1 MQDLFELDYFSILDI
16 VLSVLCLILIFL
28 RINVVKKRN
37 SEIDYYKYYSVNL
50 YVKLFLSLTYA
61 LYYILIVDGG
71 DTLAYWD
78 GGLKMQELFW
88 KSPSMYFE
96 ELFNEPNMAMYGS
109 HFDMSTGYPPRW
121 IYREPPSWFIS
132 KIMSLFT
139 FFCFKSYIVATF
151 ILAYISAIVS
161 WKLFEMVYAFS
172 MNTTRNIAIA
182 VFYIPSVSFWCSGVT
197 KDTVVFIITLIMVL
211 NCFDILSLTKKTKF
225 QNLVWV
231 AFCIFILAYTRNFM
245 IMTILVPLAFT
256 YSARLANK
264 YREKKIAFYSIR
276 VLSFIVGILF
286 FYFQGA
292 SLVES
297 KELEEAAVIQKD
309 FATNETYEGARYDL
323 GITDYSS
330 AGMLSAFPVAAI
342 AGYYRPFIWEAL
354 SLTLFLNGLEGAFF
368 LYLTIRFFTS
378 NFFRKINDIRKHE
391 FFIFAFFFSLLMA
404 YMAGLTSGLLGVL
417 VRFKA
422 PLIPF
427 FVLMLT
433 VDKQANNVIQE
444 THLVND
450 DLIDDKLLEK

>member
-28 RINVVKKRN
+28 RVNIVKKRYID
-37 SEIDYYKYYSVNL
+37 IDYYKYYSVNV

-61 LYYILIVDGG
+61 LYYIVIIDGG

-78 GGLKMQELFW
+78 GALKMQELFW
-88 KSPSMYFE
+88 KSPTMYFQ
-96 ELFNEPNMAMYGS
+96 ELFSEPDLAMYGS
-109 HFDMSTGYPPRW
+109 HFDLSTGYPPRW
-121 IYREPPSWFIS
+121 IYKEPPSWFIS

-139 FFCFKSYIVATF
+139 FFSFKSYLVATF
-151 ILAYISAIVS
+151 LMAYISSIVS

-182 VFYIPSVSFWCSGVT
+182 VFFIPSVSFWCSGVT
-197 KDTVVFIITLIMVL
+197 KDTIVFIIAIIMVL
-211 NCFDILSLTKKTKF
+211 NCFDILSLKKKTKF
-225 QNLVWV
+225 QNLLWV
-231 AFCIFILAYTRNFM
+231 AFCIFILNYTRSFM

-264 YREKKIAFYSIR
+264 YREKKFAFYTIR
-276 VLSFIVGILF
+276 LLSFVVGFLF

-292 SLVES
+292 SLTES

-309 FATNETYEGARYDL
+309 FAINETYEGARYDL
-323 GITDYSS
+323 GITDFSS
-330 AGMLSAFPVAAI
+330 TGMLSAFPVAVI

-354 SLTLFLNGLEGAFF
+354 SLALFLNGLEGTFF
-368 LYLTIRFFTS
+368 LYLTLRFFAS
-378 NFFRKINDIRKHE
+378 NFLRKINEIRKHE
-391 FFIFAFFFSLLMA
+391 FFIFAFFFSLLLA

-427 FVLMLT
+427 LVLMLT
-433 VDKQANNVIQE
+433 IDTRVDNAKEE
-444 THLVND
+444 TQ
-450 DLIDDKLLEK
+450 